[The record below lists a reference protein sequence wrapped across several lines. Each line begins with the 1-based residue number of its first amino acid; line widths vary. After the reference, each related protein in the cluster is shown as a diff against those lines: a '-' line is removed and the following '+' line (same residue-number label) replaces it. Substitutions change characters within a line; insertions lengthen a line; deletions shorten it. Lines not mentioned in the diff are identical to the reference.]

1 MRIKLLLLMGALLLL
16 TGCNGLDIQT
26 GAEAEAMQIV
36 AEAEAEAVQIVAEAE
51 AEQLAIDREQTR
63 QLNAI
68 RASRE
73 AEAAAVDHQINLILD
88 IAEAKARAS
97 VIQAFG
103 IVGGIV
109 GGILILGV
117 FALGAWAVIY
127 WIRRGGWHHEA
138 PPEYRP
144 GQYLSYRPGVGI
156 QIVRQDGIVEYLGG
170 RHV

>member
-16 TGCNGLDIQT
+16 TGC
-26 GAEAEAMQIV
+26 AEAEAIEIQ
-36 AEAEAEAVQIVAEAE
+36 AEAE

-63 QLNAI
+63 QLRAI

-73 AEAAAVDHQINLILD
+73 AEAEAVDHQINLILD
-88 IAEAKARAS
+88 IAEARAKAS

-103 IVGGIV
+103 IVGGI
-109 GGILILGV
+109 LILGV
-117 FALGAWAVIY
+117 FTLGAWAVIY